1 MRKIGLACSYL
12 LFCVLTACQSST
24 RSNSNTNPILNGSSA
39 FSIIESK
46 EYVVQEI
53 FLITN
58 YGPGTPSKHNLWVA
72 LISDLAPYQEVIERS
87 ISPNEYQ
94 VFSDEYGNQIAE
106 FDLVG
111 LPPGKSLEVE
121 IDYRVK
127 VNRLTYDLSHCE
139 GDLPTFFTQSE
150 YHIESNN
157 PQILALSEE
166 LSKGAR
172 TACDQAR
179 AFYDYIGDHLVYTFN
194 GRNWGAQA
202 ALGEM
207 GADCSEYA
215 SLMIA
220 LSRAAGIP
228 ARYLEGALYL
238 DEPIDEMAKI
248 EHAWLEIYLPGTGW
262 TPMDPTLGRSL
273 VFRDDY
279 FARYTPDHI
288 IVTRGR
294 NPSALRGA
302 SYFSHIYWPGDS
314 TVIKIDDFHWTISPI
329 E

>member
-1 MRKIGLACSYL
+1 MQKIGLACTCL
-12 LFCVLTACQSST
+12 LFCILTACQSASQ
-24 RSNSNTNPILNGSSA
+24 SNPNNNSIPGEPSS

-46 EYVVQEI
+46 TYSVQEH

-58 YGPGTPSKHNLWVA
+58 YGPGMPSKHNLWVA
-72 LISDLAPYQEVIERS
+72 LIGDLPPYQEVLERS
-87 ISPNEYQ
+87 ISLNKYQ
-94 VFSDEYGNQIAE
+94 VFSDEFGNQIAE
-106 FDLVG
+106 FDLIG
-111 LPPGKSLEVE
+111 LPPGESVEVE
-121 IDYRVK
+121 IDYQVK
-127 VNRLTYDLSHCE
+127 VNRLAYDLSHCE
-139 GDLPTFFTQSE
+139 GDLPTFYTQPE
-150 YHIESNN
+150 YHVESNN
-157 PQILALSEE
+157 PQIKALSED
-166 LSKGAR
+166 LSQSTE

-207 GADCSEYA
+207 GTDCSEYA

-248 EHAWLEIYLPGTGW
+248 EHAWLEIYLPGVGW

-273 VFRDDY
+273 VFRNDY
-279 FARYTPDHI
+279 FAKYTPDHI